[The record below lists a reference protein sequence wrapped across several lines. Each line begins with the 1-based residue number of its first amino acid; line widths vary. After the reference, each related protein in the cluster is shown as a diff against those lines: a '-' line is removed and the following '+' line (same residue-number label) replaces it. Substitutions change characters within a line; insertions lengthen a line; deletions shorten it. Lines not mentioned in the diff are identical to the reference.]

1 MDQTVIDKIKASF
14 ARQSYMTTLGAALDH
29 IETGSISIRAP
40 CRIISCNNTGLH
52 MRVLRFLWGIVQ
64 QAMRH

>member
-29 IETGSISIRAP
+29 IEKGSVSIRGPHVGPYSA
-40 CRIISCNNTGLH
+40 TT
-52 MRVLRFLWGIVQ
+52 RVCTCGCSVFHGG
-64 QAMRH
+64 

>member
-29 IETGSISIRAP
+29 IGKGSVSIRAP
-40 CRIISCNNTGLH
+40 YVGPYPATT
-52 MRVLRFLWGIVQ
+52 RVCTCGCCLFHGG
-64 QAMRH
+64 